1 MANGPLQ
8 DTDHSMAHI
17 YAFINPEQ
25 LEPNRSCEYC
35 PLSLD
40 LAPRR
45 AGDIGDEGDDHQ
57 GLCPHQLPVL
67 LSHLGLSSSIS
78 CKMQSQ
84 AFLAC

>member
-17 YAFINPEQ
+17 NAFINPEQ

-40 LAPRR
+40 LAARR
-45 AGDIGDEGDDHQ
+45 AGDIDDEGDDHQ

-67 LSHLGLSSSIS
+67 LSHLSLSSSIS
-78 CKMQSQ
+78 CKMQS
-84 AFLAC
+84 

>member
-1 MANGPLQ
+1 MANGQLQ

-35 PLSLD
+35 PLD
-40 LAPRR
+40 LAARR
-45 AGDIGDEGDDHQ
+45 VGDIGDEGDDHQ

-78 CKMQSQ
+78 CKMQSK
-84 AFLAC
+84 AFLACK

>member
-1 MANGPLQ
+1 MANSPLQ

-17 YAFINPEQ
+17 YAFIYPEQ

-40 LAPRR
+40 LAARR
-45 AGDIGDEGDDHQ
+45 AGDIIDEGDDHQ

-67 LSHLGLSSSIS
+67 LSHLGLS
-78 CKMQSQ
+78 CKMQS
-84 AFLAC
+84 

>member
-8 DTDHSMAHI
+8 DKDHSMAHI

-25 LEPNRSCEYC
+25 PEPNRSCEYR

-45 AGDIGDEGDDHQ
+45 AGDIGDDHQ
-57 GLCPHQLPVL
+57 GLCPHQLPIL
-67 LSHLGLSSSIS
+67 LSHLGLS
-78 CKMQSQ
+78 CKMQS
-84 AFLAC
+84 